1 MKIALFKSIEYG
13 WTLPFEQHDDGSDPC
28 LQNYIRVT
36 GYVDVDFPLRAP
48 EEIVPAQLA
57 AIDKAEQH
65 ARAEFQLKLNAFA
78 EARAN
83 VRALTH
89 SPAPGAAPES
99 P

>member
-13 WTLPFEQHDDGSDPC
+13 WTMPAAQHDNGSDPH
-28 LQNYIRVT
+28 LGSYIRIT
-36 GYVDVDFPLRAP
+36 EYVDVDFPPRAP

-57 AIDKAEQH
+57 AIDKAEKE

-83 VRALTH
+83 ALALTH
-89 SPAPGAAPES
+89 TPES

>member
-1 MKIALFKSIEYG
+1 MKIALFKSIAYG
-13 WTLPFEQHDDGSDPC
+13 WTMPAAQHDDGSDPH
-28 LQNYIRVT
+28 LDSYVRIT
-36 GYVDVDFPLRAP
+36 DYVDVDFPPRAP

-57 AIDKAEQH
+57 AIDKAEKE

-83 VRALTH
+83 ALALTH
-89 SPAPGAAPES
+89 TPES

>member
-1 MKIALFKSIEYG
+1 MKIAQFQRIGDPSWIAVFDAR
-13 WTLPFEQHDDGSDPC
+13 PDGSDPC
-28 LQNYIRVT
+28 TENYVRIT
-36 GYVDVDFPLRAP
+36 EYVDVDFPPRAP

-57 AIDKAEQH
+57 AIDRAEKE

-89 SPAPGAAPES
+89 SPAPES

>member
-13 WTLPFEQHDDGSDPC
+13 WTMPAAQHDNGSDPH
-28 LQNYIRVT
+28 LGSYIRIT
-36 GYVDVDFPLRAP
+36 EYVDVDFPPRAP

-57 AIDKAEQH
+57 AIDKAEKE

-83 VRALTH
+83 APALTH
-89 SPAPGAAPES
+89 TPES